1 MHPAWSVVF
10 FTVLSG
16 AGYGFAALFALV
28 DLLGLGGPVGP
39 RELLAAAA
47 IAAVLITVGLIA
59 SAGHL
64 ANPRNAWRSFARF
77 RTSWLSREAVLSILF
92 YPAALL
98 YVGPYYL
105 LGLEHNALTAAFAVL
120 TGALALATVVATG
133 MIYACVRAVR
143 EWHQGLTPVN
153 YLLIGL
159 GLGAALLTAVRANFG
174 ADPVPVAGIGV
185 TALLAAAVTKSAWY
199 LWNAR
204 PGSSSKATALGLG
217 ASVPLRLMD
226 AGHTAGNFLT
236 WEFQY
241 PLPPR
246 RARLYRGVALV
257 GTFGVPIPALAAV
270 ALGAG
275 ALWAY
280 IAVGSAVLGALV
292 ERWLV
297 FAEARH
303 AVRLYYHE
311 DRL

>member
-16 AGYGFAALFALV
+16 AGYGFVALFALT
-28 DLLGLGGPVGP
+28 DLFALGGPV
-39 RELLAAAA
+39 RREELLAAVA
-47 IAAVLITVGLIA
+47 IGAVLITIGLMS

-77 RTSWLSREAVLSILF
+77 RTSWLSREAVLAVLF
-92 YPAALL
+92 YPVALL

-105 LGLEHNALTAAFAVL
+105 LGLEHNAVTMLFAGLTVVLAV
-120 TGALALATVVATG
+120 ATVVATG
-133 MIYACVRAVR
+133 MIYACVRAIR
-143 EWHQGLTPVN
+143 EWNQGLTPVN

-159 GLGAALLTAVRANFG
+159 GLGGAVLAAVRGFFG
-174 ADPVPVAGIGV
+174 ADPAPAAAMAVGLLGV
-185 TALLAAAVTKSAWY
+185 AAVTKTAWY
-199 LWNAR
+199 LWNRR
-204 PGSSSKATALGLG
+204 PGSSSKTTALGLG
-217 ASVPLRLMD
+217 SAPVRLVD

-241 PLPPR
+241 PLPEG
-246 RARLYRGVALV
+246 RAQLYRGLALV
-257 GTFGVPIPALAAV
+257 ATFAFPIAALSAV

-275 ALWAY
+275 VAWAY
-280 IAVGSAVLGALV
+280 AAVAVALLGALI

-311 DRL
+311 ARL

>member
-1 MHPAWSVVF
+1 MHPAWSVVL
-10 FTVLSG
+10 FTLLSG

-28 DLLGLGGPVGP
+28 DLLGLGGPVGQ
-39 RELLAAAA
+39 RELLAAVA
-47 IAAVLITVGLIA
+47 IAGVLITVGLVA

-77 RTSWLSREAVLSILF
+77 RTSWLSREAVLSVLF

-105 LGLEHNALTAAFAVL
+105 LGLEHNALTATFAVL
-120 TGALALATVVATG
+120 TGVLALATVVATG
-133 MIYACVRAVR
+133 MIYACVRAIR
-143 EWHQGLTPVN
+143 EWGQGLTPVN

-159 GLGAALLTAVRANFG
+159 GLGAALLTALRAAFG
-174 ADPVPVAGIGV
+174 ADPVLAAGLGV
-185 TALLAAAVTKSAWY
+185 TVLLAAAVTKGAWY

-241 PLPPR
+241 PLPAR
-246 RARLYRGVALV
+246 RARVYRGAALL

-270 ALGAG
+270 ALGAD
-275 ALWAY
+275 AVWAY
-280 IAVGSAVLGALV
+280 VALGSAVLGALV

-303 AVRLYYHE
+303 AVRLYYDE